1 VTVELV
7 GLAPV
12 VELVEVPVVELP
24 PVVEPVETRQTSGT
38 GAPSQ
43 QGRM

>member
-1 VTVELV
+1 LPVELPAV
-7 GLAPV
+7 VELAELAPV
-12 VELVEVPVVELP
+12 IEL
-24 PVVEPVETRQTSGT
+24 VETRQTSGT

>member
-7 GLAPV
+7 GLA
-12 VELVEVPVVELP
+12 PVVELP